1 MSFFDAPLGGV
12 LIKFRLASC
21 WKRFNRAFYKNIN
34 YVMVVNMNELMND
47 FKNFGLSEN
56 IMKAL
61 DSIGFTT
68 PTEIQAKAI
77 PMLIANKK
85 QDFHGQ
91 AQTGTG
97 KTLAFGI
104 PLIEKIDS
112 SKKAVQALIIA
123 PTRELVLQI
132 VESLTM
138 LSKFCH
144 NLHVEPIYGG
154 VDMAR
159 QTMALRRGVHVV
171 VGTPGRL
178 NDHLRRGNLDLKN
191 LNTLV
196 LDEADIMLD
205 MGFKQDIDIILERS
219 PKDRSIWLFSAT
231 NKSGVDDIK
240 RSHMKDPE
248 SVRAVT
254 KNTASASTDQ
264 YYCVTSS
271 KYRLQALCRILDK
284 DPSFYGIIFCQTKLL
299 CAEIAAKLSKRGC
312 NSASIHGD
320 MDQKMRNKVIQK
332 FKDKE
337 IDILVATD
345 VVARGIDVNN
355 LTHVVNYSL
364 PEDQE
369 SYIHRV
375 GRTGRAGKK
384 GVAITFISSREESK
398 IKSLARRFGTDIK
411 SYVIP
416 TLQDIIT
423 SKVQDAVTFL
433 NESCQ
438 GQDSSSNSNPALNA
452 LKETIQDLPKEKIVN
467 AIINLLSDKFL
478 KTYKDEEEIPAPSD
492 ERSFSRSDRG
502 GERSG
507 RFDRGDR
514 GDRGGERGGDRRGRG
529 EFERNTDSRE
539 RDLEKWKG
547 QDMSELILHVGS
559 DDGFERDDILQYC
572 LNAKVADRDQI
583 GRVRV
588 IKKRSFVVLPTK
600 FAKKAVSVLNGK
612 TLQNK
617 KIRVSVASL

>member
-1 MSFFDAPLGGV
+1 
-12 LIKFRLASC
+12 
-21 WKRFNRAFYKNIN
+21 
-34 YVMVVNMNELMND
+34 MVVNMNE

-61 DSIGFTT
+61 DSVGFTT

-77 PMLIANKK
+77 PMLLANKK

-138 LSKFCH
+138 LSKFYH
-144 NLHVEPIYGG
+144 GMQVEPIYGG

-159 QTMALRRGVHVV
+159 QTMALRRGVHIV

-178 NDHLRRGNLDLKN
+178 NDHLRRGNLNLSN
-191 LNTLV
+191 LNVLV

-248 SVRAVT
+248 SVRAIT

-271 KYRLQALCRILDK
+271 KYRLQALSRILDK

-299 CAEIAAKLSKRGC
+299 CAEIASKLSKRGC

-411 SYVIP
+411 PYEIP

-423 SKVQDAVTFL
+423 SKVQDAVAFL
-433 NESCQ
+433 NDSCQ
-438 GQDSSSNSNPALNA
+438 EQDNSSNSNPALNA

-478 KTYKDEEEIPAPSD
+478 KTYKDEEEIPTSFD
-492 ERSFSRSDRG
+492 NERSFSRSDRG

-514 GDRGGERGGDRRGRG
+514 GGERRGRG
-529 EFERNTDSRE
+529 EFERSTDSRE

-600 FAKKAVSVLNGK
+600 FAKKAVVILNGK